1 MTIKRTIVR
10 TLGTA
15 TCLLL
20 VAGGP
25 ILAQTTR
32 PDTVTMSGK
41 PKTGPV
47 TWDRIAGS
55 WKLFKG
61 KVQKQ
66 WGKLTKDDIA
76 AANGRREELVGRIQM
91 RYGIDKAQADQQV
104 DAWVKAQK

>member
-1 MTIKRTIVR
+1 
-10 TLGTA
+10 
-15 TCLLL
+15 LL
-20 VAGGP
+20 ASP
-25 ILAQTTR
+25 APAQTSR
-32 PDTVTMSGK
+32 PDTVIMSGK
-41 PKTGPV
+41 PKTGPGA
-47 TWDRIAGS
+47 WDRIAGS

-76 AANGRREELVGRIQM
+76 AANGRREELVGRIQA

>member
-1 MTIKRTIVR
+1 MTFKRIACAIACV
-10 TLGTA
+10 A
-15 TCLLL
+15 LL
-20 VAGGP
+20 ASP
-25 ILAQTTR
+25 APAQTSR

-41 PKTGPV
+41 PKTGPG

-76 AANGRREELVGRIQM
+76 AANGRREELVGRIQA

>member
-1 MTIKRTIVR
+1 MTIKRT
-10 TLGTA
+10 LGA
-15 TCLLL
+15 AICLLL

-41 PKTGPV
+41 PKTGPG
-47 TWDRIAGS
+47 TWDRVAGS

>member
-1 MTIKRTIVR
+1 MTKKRI
-10 TLGTA
+10 A
-15 TCLLL
+15 CAAACLFLL
-20 VAGGP
+20 AGE
-25 ILAQTTR
+25 IALAQTSR

-47 TWDRIAGS
+47 TWDRVAGS

-76 AANGRREELVGRIQM
+76 AAKGRREELVGRIQA